1 MANPSLAIDSPIERN
16 EPMSRTFLAACAA
29 LTLLGLA
36 VGSADAGPATLAEA
50 KALAAQQS
58 KPLLLDFFTEW

>member
-1 MANPSLAIDSPIERN
+1 
-16 EPMSRTFLAACAA
+16 MSRTFLAACAA